1 MIETRPPDER
11 GRRVLAVFPRY
22 APSFGTM
29 QHAFSLAGVKAFMP
43 PQGLLVIA
51 SYLPEHW
58 QVRVVD
64 ENVRPVDNAD
74 LAWCDVVMVTGM
86 HVQRQAIR
94 AVLRRARQAGVVSVL
109 GGPSVSAL
117 PEWYP
122 EADLVHLGE
131 LGDATD
137 ALVARL
143 EASVDRPAG
152 QERYETVERL
162 PLDCFPLPA
171 YGRIRLT
178 DYLLASVQ
186 YSSGCPYR
194 CEFCDIPELYGK
206 KARMK
211 RPEQVV
217 AELDAML
224 AGGNPG
230 AAYFVDDNFV
240 ANPQATIALLEALVV
255 WQKERGF
262 PVEFACEASVN
273 ITKRP
278 RILELMREARFTTL
292 FCGIE
297 TPEVEALRQMGKTQ
311 NLRSPILESVEI
323 LNSYGMEVVSGI
335 ILGLDTD
342 TPETYANVL
351 EFIET
356 SHIPMCTVNL
366 LQALPRTPLHRRLEA
381 AGRLL
386 ADGEEG
392 PTNVDFLLPT
402 EVVVKGWRTVL
413 AEAFSPEA
421 VYGRYGH
428 QMQTTY
434 RARTSP
440 PLTRARLDPAML
452 KRGAVMLARVLW
464 QVGVRSEERR
474 QFWRLA
480 LPALRRGQVQEV
492 IQVATVA
499 HHLIAFTKEALAGM
513 AEHSFYAPMAR
524 SV

>member
-1 MIETRPPDER
+1 MTETRHHR

-29 QHAFSLAGVKAFMP
+29 QHAFRLAGVKAFMP

-51 SYLPEHW
+51 AYLPEHW
-58 QVRVVD
+58 EVRVVD
-64 ENVRPVDNAD
+64 ENVRPLDAAD

-86 HVQRQAIR
+86 HVQREAITT
-94 AVLRRARQAGVVSVL
+94 VLRRAREAGVLSVL

-122 EADLVHLGE
+122 EADLLHVGE

-137 ALVARL
+137 AIVARVEESL
-143 EASVDRPAG
+143 ARPAR
-152 QERYETVERL
+152 QERYTTSRRL
-162 PLDCFPLPA
+162 ELEAFPRPA
-171 YGRIRLT
+171 YEAIQLT

-240 ANPQATIALLEALVV
+240 ANPQATKRLLEALVA
-255 WQKERGF
+255 WQKDRGF
-262 PVEFACEASVN
+262 PIEFACEASLN

-278 RILELMREARFTTL
+278 VLLELMREARFTTV

-342 TPETYANVL
+342 TPETYAHVL
-351 EFIET
+351 EFIE
-356 SHIPMCTVNL
+356 SAHIPMCTVNL
-366 LQALPRTPLHRRLEA
+366 LQALPRTPLFRRLEA

-386 ADGEEG
+386 PDGTDA
-392 PTNVDFLLPT
+392 PTNVSFLLPP
-402 EVVVKGWRTVL
+402 EVVVEGWRRVL
-413 AEAFSPEA
+413 AEAFSPAA
-421 VYGRYGH
+421 VYGRYEH
-428 QMQTTY
+428 QMATTY
-434 RARTSP
+434 RARSSP
-440 PLTRARLDPAML
+440 PLTAARCSPTML
-452 KRGAVMLARVLW
+452 KRGLVMLGRVLW

-474 QFWRLA
+474 HFWRLA

-499 HHLIAFTKEALAGM
+499 HHLIAFAKDALAG
-513 AEHSFYAPMAR
+513 AGEHSFYAPLAR
-524 SV
+524 SR